1 MTGNDSKEKRSRI
14 SNFKINPFY
23 LKFEKKNFFSLTLII
38 CVCQCILSKPVLQH
52 KPLDESVDYIKSS
65 RWGWDLFRTKVKAN

>member
-23 LKFEKKNFFSLTLII
+23 LKFEKKNFSHSHHLCLPVDT
-38 CVCQCILSKPVLQH
+38 VSKSMLQQT
-52 KPLDESVDYIKSS
+52 PLDEFVDYIKSS
-65 RWGWDLFRTKVKAN
+65 GWGWDLFRRKVKAK

>member
-23 LKFEKKNFFSLTLII
+23 LKFEKNFFFLTHHL
-38 CVCQCILSKPVLQH
+38 CLSVHTVSKSMLQQT
-52 KPLDESVDYIKSS
+52 PLNEFVDYIKSS
-65 RWGWDLFRTKVKAN
+65 GWGWDLFRRKVKAK